1 MEQRAPASIR
11 RFHHKETEHL
21 QRQRRGGKQEGAPES
36 PLSYHPSPSAEMLPI
51 SVSRNV
57 KTETV
62 ITTIPVN
69 SQTGEG
75 KYGIIGKSGK
85 D

>member
-1 MEQRAPASIR
+1 MEQRASASIR

-21 QRQRRGGKQEGAPES
+21 QRQRHGGKQEGAPES
-36 PLSYHPSPSAEMLPI
+36 SHLSPI

-57 KTETV
+57 KTEAV

-69 SQTGEG
+69 SQIGEG